1 MELIEPNLQLTSLKS
16 PHYGQPCGA
25 MNQTLKDKKDE
36 ILKNIQEVITLEAE
50 ALRLMANS
58 VGDPFFEAVTLL
70 LKTTGKIVFT
80 GVGKSGLIARKIAA
94 TMSSTGTVATFLHP
108 SDGRHGD
115 LGMLTADDVVVALG
129 KSGESEELIS
139 LIPAIK
145 RLGSKIIAVTSK
157 LDSTLAREANVVL
170 YAPVTKEACPL
181 DLAPTT
187 STTVALAIGDALALT
202 LMKMKNFQHEDF
214 AKYHPG
220 GKLGKRLSLRVS
232 DLMIPKEKC
241 PIFNLEK
248 ASIEQ
253 SIADL
258 GTYGLGILLFCSETP
273 KLSGI
278 LTDGDIR
285 RLLNR
290 YKSEIFS
297 LKLNEVI
304 NHQPVTIEPNL
315 MAVKALELMESHKP
329 PLNVVPVV
337 SAGEVVGVLRL
348 HELLSVS

>member
-1 MELIEPNLQLTSLKS
+1 
-16 PHYGQPCGA
+16 
-25 MNQTLKDKKDE
+25 MNQTPIDKKEDL
-36 ILKNIQEVITLEAE
+36 LKNIQEVIQLEAD
-50 ALRLMANS
+50 ALKTMADS
-58 VGDPFFEAVTLL
+58 VGDSFLEAILL
-70 LKTTGKIVFT
+70 LKATKGKIVFT

-108 SDGRHGD
+108 SDGMHGD
-115 LGMLTADDVVVALG
+115 LGMLTAEDVVVAIG
-129 KSGESEELIS
+129 KSGESEELTN

-145 RLGSKIIAVTSK
+145 RLKAKIIAITSK
-157 LDSTLAREANVVL
+157 RESTLAQQADIVL
-170 YAPVTKEACPL
+170 HTPVEKEACPL
-181 DLAPTT
+181 DLAPTV
-187 STTVALAIGDALALT
+187 STTVALAVGDALAVT

-241 PIFNLEK
+241 PILSLEN
-248 ASIEQ
+248 ATIEQ

-258 GTYGLGILLFCSETP
+258 GTYGLGILVFCEKAP
-273 KLSGI
+273 KLTGI

-290 YKSEIFS
+290 HKSEIFN
-297 LKLNEVI
+297 LKLEEVI
-304 NHQPVTIEPNL
+304 NPKPVTIDPEL
-315 MAVKALELMESHKP
+315 MAVKALELMETHKP
-329 PLNVVPVV
+329 PLNVVPVTKH
-337 SAGEVVGVLRL
+337 GEVVGVLRL

>member
-1 MELIEPNLQLTSLKS
+1 
-16 PHYGQPCGA
+16 
-25 MNQTLKDKKDE
+25 MNQTLKDKKTEVLENIREVVSLEADA
-36 ILKNIQEVITLEAE
+36 LKAMSEVIQE
-50 ALRLMANS
+50 
-58 VGDPFFEAVTLL
+58 PFFEAVSLL
-70 LKTTGKIVFT
+70 YSTKGKIVFT

-108 SDGRHGD
+108 SDGMHGD
-115 LGMLTADDVVVALG
+115 LGMLTQDDVVVAIG
-129 KSGESEELIS
+129 KSGESEELTN

-145 RLGSKIIAVTSK
+145 RLNTKIIAITSK
-157 LDSTLAREANVVL
+157 KDSTLALQADIVL
-170 YAPVTKEACPL
+170 HTPIIKEACPL
-181 DLAPTT
+181 DLAPTV
-187 STTVALAIGDALALT
+187 STTVALAVGDALAVT

-220 GKLGKRLSLRVS
+220 GKLGKRLSLRVC

-241 PIFNLEK
+241 PILNLEK
-248 ASIEQ
+248 ATIEQ

-258 GTYGLGILLFCSETP
+258 GTYGLGILVFCEKAP
-273 KLSGI
+273 KLTGI

-290 YKSEIFS
+290 HKSEIFN
-297 LKLNEVI
+297 LKLEEVI
-304 NHQPVTIEPNL
+304 NRKPVTIEPET
-315 MAVKALELMESHKP
+315 MAVKALEIMESHQP

-337 SAGEVVGVLRL
+337 KNNDVVGVLRL

>member
-1 MELIEPNLQLTSLKS
+1 
-16 PHYGQPCGA
+16 

-70 LKTTGKIVFT
+70 LTTTGKIVFT

-145 RLGSKIIAVTSK
+145 RLGSKIIAITSK

-214 AKYHPG
+214 
-220 GKLGKRLSLRVS
+220 
-232 DLMIPKEKC
+232 
-241 PIFNLEK
+241 
-248 ASIEQ
+248 
-253 SIADL
+253 
-258 GTYGLGILLFCSETP
+258 
-273 KLSGI
+273 
-278 LTDGDIR
+278 
-285 RLLNR
+285 
-290 YKSEIFS
+290 EIGRAH
-297 LKLNEVI
+297 V
-304 NHQPVTIEPNL
+304 
-315 MAVKALELMESHKP
+315 
-329 PLNVVPVV
+329 
-337 SAGEVVGVLRL
+337 
-348 HELLSVS
+348 

>member
-16 PHYGQPCGA
+16 PHYGQPCCA

-145 RLGSKIIAVTSK
+145 RLGSKIIAITSK
-157 LDSTLAREANVVL
+157 LDSTLARE
-170 YAPVTKEACPL
+170 
-181 DLAPTT
+181 
-187 STTVALAIGDALALT
+187 IGRA
-202 LMKMKNFQHEDF
+202 H
-214 AKYHPG
+214 
-220 GKLGKRLSLRVS
+220 V
-232 DLMIPKEKC
+232 
-241 PIFNLEK
+241 
-248 ASIEQ
+248 
-253 SIADL
+253 
-258 GTYGLGILLFCSETP
+258 
-273 KLSGI
+273 
-278 LTDGDIR
+278 
-285 RLLNR
+285 
-290 YKSEIFS
+290 
-297 LKLNEVI
+297 
-304 NHQPVTIEPNL
+304 
-315 MAVKALELMESHKP
+315 
-329 PLNVVPVV
+329 
-337 SAGEVVGVLRL
+337 
-348 HELLSVS
+348 